1 MLAGIAAAAAA
12 FFYAVYGAITTGRKK
27 RSDPSSFVHLNSVSI
42 DLRPFKIM
50 IGFGDHKPYAC
61 WYLYS

>member
-27 RSDPSSFVHLNSVSI
+27 RSDPSSF
-42 DLRPFKIM
+42 
-50 IGFGDHKPYAC
+50 GFFTNWLSGK
-61 WYLYS
+61 